1 MGPERRASMG
11 IAESLIRV
19 SVGIEETD
27 DLLADFGDA
36 LNG

>member
-19 SVGIEETD
+19 SVGIEDTA
-27 DLLADFGDA
+27 DLLADFGAA